1 MVNAA
6 INRLPGRPHE
16 TDLAA
21 FAVFMSILIVVHSP
35 LFVARE
41 IGIKLSRH
49 RGGAKRALRFMLGTA
64 AVISAVE
71 ALLGFTPIGGWI
83 TGRFATE
90 PAVVVGAHQAFKV
103 VWPVPFVIAIRGIS
117 QAHQIRADDTLF
129 VGLGTAVRIAV
140 TAVIGFWIAPHFDV
154 SGPVLGAFCVA
165 FGIMIE
171 AAVTVLRTRQVKLA
185 GEEFDDPGP
194 SAFAFALPLMFANSL
209 GLFASLFY
217 LRMAGRV
224 PEGVQEISLAAFQE
238 VKPVHWLL
246 ASGAFALQSLT
257 TAKVRR
263 DEDVRPMVRFA
274 LVVGGGLTVLMSLL
288 AFTPLR
294 LWLLVDLMGEKEGGK
309 VVEFAIPA
317 LMLAAP
323 MPILTAL
330 RFGLRGIIISRGRA
344 RPITVCN
351 VVTLLILSSA
361 LAFDWKVSEE
371 NGALNAYVLWTFTL
385 FIELAMLGRAAFG
398 PGARDEGLPPP
409 VRTPREAA
417 GG

>member
-1 MVNAA
+1 
-6 INRLPGRPHE
+6 
-16 TDLAA
+16 
-21 FAVFMSILIVVHSP
+21 MSILIVVHSP

-49 RGGAKRALRFMLGTA
+49 RGGARRALRFMLGTA
-64 AVISAVE
+64 AVVSAVE
-71 ALLGFTPIGGWI
+71 ALLGFTPLGGMV
-83 TGRFATE
+83 TGRFASE
-90 PAVVVGAHQAFKV
+90 PAVVNGAHEAFRV
-103 VWPVPFVIAIRGIS
+103 VWPVPFVIAVRGIS
-117 QAHQIRADDTLF
+117 QAHQIRADDTLY
-129 VGLGTAVRIAV
+129 VGLGTLVRIAV

-154 SGPVLGAFCVA
+154 SGPVLGAFCIS

-171 AAVTVLRTRQVKLA
+171 AIVTVLRTRQVQLA
-185 GEEFDDPGP
+185 AVEFDDPGP
-194 SAFAFALPLMFANSL
+194 SAYSFALPLMFANSL

-217 LRMAGRV
+217 LRLAGRV
-224 PEGVQEISLAAFQE
+224 PAEVQESSLAAFQE

-263 DEDVRPMVRFA
+263 EEDVRPMMRFSLA
-274 LVVGGGLTVLMSLL
+274 VGGGLTVLMSLI

-294 LWLLVDLMGEKEGGK
+294 TWLLVDLMGEKAGGR

-323 MPILTAL
+323 MPVLTAL

-351 VVTLLILSSA
+351 VVTLLILASA
-361 LAFDWKVSEE
+361 LAFDWRFSEE
-371 NGALNAYVLWTFTL
+371 NGALNAYILWTFTL
-385 FIELAMLGRAAFG
+385 FIELALLGRAAFG
-398 PGARDEGLPPP
+398 PGSRDEGLPPP
-409 VRTPREAA
+409 IRSPREATA
-417 GG
+417 G